1 MLNLTD
7 KQKDVMKSIVDWYK
21 KPVTESQVYHLYGY
35 AGTGKSTIVNHTI
48 EELKAHG
55 GCTKVVTAAY
65 TGKAVAVLKN
75 KGVPNAETI
84 HRLVYTKIGDD
95 ENRKPI
101 FSRKEKFEVTPSDL
115 MVLDECSMIGNK
127 MANDIKALGRKILV
141 IGDPGQL
148 PPFEKDPGFFTRT
161 PEAFLEEIHRQALD
175 SPIIRLATMVRK
187 GEKLP
192 KTFNEGDVWIA
203 PYNAETREA
212 LFNNDAQIICGT
224 NGNRRSLTRLIRERF
239 GYQGE
244 MPQIGE
250 PVMCCKNNYRYNF
263 FNGFMGDLRDLQI
276 FGKDV
281 TDQKGVAYVKDD
293 WFIDVYLD
301 DASDEKLFRRI
312 LIDPYLFLNHYHD
325 GKLESI
331 ESMDKNIRY
340 GVYSEFDYAYVITC
354 HKAQGSGFK
363 NVTVVDDCSELKCD
377 PKKWLYTAI
386 TRSES
391 GLTLLHR
398 PTEWRR
404 YR

>member
-1 MLNLTD
+1 MVELSE
-7 KQKDVMKSIVDWYK
+7 KQKDVMGSIVEWYR
-21 KPVTESQVYHLYGY
+21 KPVTDSQVYHLYGY
-35 AGTGKSTIVNHTI
+35 AGTGKSTIVNQTI
-48 EELKAHG
+48 EELESHAK
-55 GCTKVVTAAY
+55 CKKVVTAAY
-65 TGKAVAVLKN
+65 TGKAASVLQK
-75 KGVPNAETI
+75 KGVKNAQTI
-84 HRLVYTKIGDD
+84 HSLLYLPAKDKNGDL
-95 ENRKPI
+95 I
-101 FSRKEKFEVTPSDL
+101 FIKRDATAADL
-115 MVLDECSMIGNK
+115 ADLIVLDECSMIGNK

-187 GEKLP
+187 GENLP

-377 PKKWLYTAI
+377 PKKWLYTAL
-386 TRSES
+386 TRAEQ
-391 GLTLLHR
+391 GATILHR

-404 YR
+404 YA